1 MPSVQCLTCDIVSE
15 YVELANGFTQELS
28 AALVE
33 PMQILFL
40 AYVGI
45 WVVVQGYRMVLVKTT
60 IQDIAKEFIYV
71 VIAWILLATTGP
83 DLVNQIFVAALK
95 TMGAAAAV
103 ALRTANKTQ
112 EWPEASAETIG
123 GGMADLVAAAEEGVT
138 QVFGMAT
145 NIAASSAWN
154 NWLPVVYAIVL
165 VVPYFLVLIV
175 YFSQVVVSI
184 FRVTLL
190 ATISPFLMLGYG
202 FGWGR
207 EMALKGIATLLSAFM
222 VLFGA
227 TLALAIM
234 LYGVTSLEVGA
245 EQSIDGIASLT
256 NPTYMLTLALGWLGT
271 AFMTEAT
278 GMANS
283 ITGSAL
289 SNTAAGIITAGAAA
303 TGTGLLTATTKAGTA
318 PLTYPLGAAM
328 SGANQA
334 IAGSIADR
342 AQQLVQKALK
352 LNSSK

>member
-1 MPSVQCLTCDIVSE
+1 MI
-15 YVELANGFTQELS
+15 
-28 AALVE
+28 
-33 PMQILFL
+33 
-40 AYVGI
+40 
-45 WVVVQGYRMVLVKTT
+45 LVKTT
-60 IQDIAKEFIYV
+60 IQDVAKEFVYV

-83 DLVNQIFVAALK
+83 DLVNSVFVAALK

-103 ALRTANKTQ
+103 ALRTANKTE
-112 EWPEASAETIG
+112 EWPEPSSSSIG
-123 GGMADLVAAAEEGVT
+123 SGMADLVSAAERGVT
-138 QVFGMAT
+138 DVFGMAL
-145 NIAASSAWN
+145 NIAGSSAWN

-165 VVPYFLVLIV
+165 IVPYFLVLIV

-184 FRVTLL
+184 FRVTML

-207 EMALKGIATLLSAFM
+207 SMAMKGIATLLSAFM

-234 LYGVTSLEVGA
+234 LYGVTSLNVG
-245 EQSIDGIASLT
+245 ETQSVEGLASLT
-256 NPTYMLTLALGWLGT
+256 NPTYLLTLALGWLGT

-303 TGTGLLTATTKAGTA
+303 TGAGLLTASTKAGTA
-318 PLTYPLGAAM
+318 PLTHPLGAAM